1 MLPVLVWP
9 EVVEEMLE
17 VPKLMEVVVPM
28 LKQVELEVV
37 DVVEV
42 EVVVVEPWA
51 LWLSRR
57 DPWCQ

>member
-1 MLPVLVWP
+1 
-9 EVVEEMLE
+9 MLE